1 MLRFRPI
8 VACLA
13 AAAMLAS
20 SCGSGAPEE
29 ARTEQD
35 ALGPEASGLV
45 LTADG
50 IGAISIGQ
58 PFDDVR
64 TALADEIGGW
74 DIDSGD
80 RPDVVHVPTCDG
92 DTTRLV
98 GWGNLTLL
106 FTGDPDDLRFAT
118 WTYGFDPVTGSA
130 EDVRALG
137 LVTPEGIGLG
147 SSRTDITAA
156 YGDRATYSDAS
167 TTVGTVVVLGN
178 ASEPHLEGR
187 LENDRLVLMERTP
200 TCTV

>member
-1 MLRFRPI
+1 MI
-8 VACLA
+8 CALA
-13 AAAMLAS
+13 AIALIVS
-20 SCGSGAPEE
+20 SCGSNAPGE
-29 ARTEQD
+29 TQTDQD

-50 IGAISIGQ
+50 IGPILIGQ

-64 TALADEIGGW
+64 TALANQVGGW

-80 RPDVVHVPTCDG
+80 RPDAVHVPTCDG
-92 DTTRLV
+92 ETTRLV

-106 FTGDPDDLRFAT
+106 FTGDPGDLRFAT

-130 EDVRALG
+130 EDVRVLG

-147 SSRTDITAA
+147 SSRSDITAA
-156 YGDRATYSDAS
+156 YGDRATYSNAS
-167 TTVGTVVVLGN
+167 ASVGTVVILGN
-178 ASEPHLEGR
+178 QSEPHLEGR

-200 TCTV
+200 TCSV

>member
-1 MLRFRPI
+1 MLRSRPMI
-8 VACLA
+8 CALAGVALILSSC
-13 AAAMLAS
+13 AS
-20 SCGSGAPEE
+20 SGPGEGQIDQE
-29 ARTEQD
+29 

-50 IGAISIGQ
+50 IGPILIGQ

-64 TALADEIGGW
+64 TAFSDEVGGW

-80 RPDVVHVPTCDG
+80 RPDAVHVPTCDG